1 MFLPFRPILL
11 ALALLLTAAP
21 APAAPATMPATAPA
35 VPRPEHPRPDL
46 MRGDWKSLN
55 GQWEFAE
62 DPKGEGD
69 QLGWTGGKKL
79 AGTITVPFAFESKL
93 SGIDAGNSRY
103 VKDVWYRKMVE
114 VPASMNGKRVLLHI
128 GAADY
133 RTWVYVN
140 GELAGEHTGG
150 SAPFA
155 VELTPFLNG
164 DGPVEV
170 VVHCFD
176 DVRSGKQP
184 AGKQSPGPVQG
195 IFYKRTTGIWQ
206 TVWLESVGQEYVKT
220 LTVRADPGQGSAIL
234 TAAIDGL
241 DPELSITYEASAG
254 GKPMGTATAEGLAA
268 ARPVVLKLNETH
280 LWQPGKPFLYD
291 LKVTLKRGGKTV
303 DELTSYFGLRTVSI
317 VGRQI
322 LINGK
327 PVFQRTVLDQGFYPD
342 GGWTAPSDAALKHD
356 IEMSMAVGFNGA
368 RLHQKV
374 FEPRFLYWAD
384 KLGYLVW
391 GEYPN
396 WGHSYKLADAGPFI
410 SEWTEVLLRDRS
422 HPAVIGWCPFNE
434 TGDRAAELQKVV
446 FDITRAVDPSRPV
459 IESSGWSH
467 TVPNPL
473 VLDRHDYEHDAA
485 RLAAK
490 WRAFFGG
497 KPSISM
503 PPRYGTT
510 GGEPADLGLPYWLS
524 EVGGIGWSTEKR
536 PIYGSEPPSID
547 AFYKEFAGVVG
558 TLMDNPNFFGFCY
571 TQLTDVEEEK
581 NGIYYFDRTPKFDP
595 AKLRAILARP
605 AAYESGTG
613 MAPPPAPPIRSDW
626 TVLIGALPDAAGKGN
641 WRYATETPA
650 GDWKALDFDDS
661 AWKSAPGPFGDGD
674 PPTARTEWT
683 SDDLYLRRAVELDPA
698 KVKRLALVI
707 RHDDGATAYLNG
719 EKVYDVSGPVNDFRI
734 VDITDA
740 ARKVMKPGKNVLSIH
755 VHEDGGGQ
763 YADAALLEGAE

>member
-1 MFLPFRPILL
+1 MRLPTLIVPIVLL
-11 ALALLLTAAP
+11 MTAL
-21 APAAPATMPATAPA
+21 APAADI
-35 VPRPEHPRPDL
+35 PRPEHPRPDL
-46 MRGDWKSLN
+46 MRENWQNLN
-55 GQWEFAE
+55 GPWQFAE

-69 QLGWTGGKKL
+69 LLGWTGGKKL
-79 AGTITVPFAFESKL
+79 DGTITVPFAFESKL
-93 SGIDAGNSRY
+93 SGIDAGNDRY
-103 VKDVWYRKMVE
+103 VKDVWYRRLVD
-114 VPASMNGKRVLLHI
+114 VPASMSGKRVLLHI

-155 VELTPFLNG
+155 VEVTRFLTEDKPL
-164 DGPVEV
+164 EI

-176 DVRSGKQP
+176 DLRSGKQP
-184 AGKQSPGPVQG
+184 GGKQAPGKVQG

-206 TVWLESVGQEYVKT
+206 TVWLEAVGQEYVKT
-220 LTVRADPGQGSAIL
+220 LTVRADPAQSAAVI

-268 ARPVVLKLNETH
+268 AGPVVLKLDEVH

-291 LKVTLKRGGKTV
+291 LKVTLKRGGKVV
-303 DELTSYFGLRTVSI
+303 DELNSYFGLRTVSI

-396 WGHSYKLADAGPFI
+396 WGHSYQLADAGPFI

-422 HPAVIGWCPFNE
+422 HPAIIGWCPFNE
-434 TGDRAAELQKVV
+434 TGDRAAELQKVI
-446 FDITRAVDPSRPV
+446 FDVTRAVDSSRPV

-467 TVPNPL
+467 TVPNPM

-485 RLAAK
+485 KLAAK
-490 WRAFFGG
+490 WHDFFTAGPP
-497 KPSISM
+497 KLAM

-510 GGEPADLGLPYWLS
+510 GGEPADAGVPYWIS
-524 EVGGIGWSTEKR
+524 EMGGIGWSSEKR
-536 PIYGSEPPSID
+536 TLYGSMPESLD
-547 AFYKEFAGVVG
+547 AFYKEFDGVVG
-558 TLMDNPNFFGFCY
+558 ALMDNPNFFGFCY

-595 AKLRAILARP
+595 ARLRAALTRP
-605 AAYESGTG
+605 AAYESGKG
-613 MAPPPAPPIRSDW
+613 MAPPPKPPAGASDW
-626 TVLIGALPDAAGKGN
+626 TVLIGALPDAAGQGP
-641 WRYATETPA
+641 WRYATETP
-650 GDWKALDFDDS
+650 GDDWAKADFDDT

-674 PPTARTEWT
+674 PPTARTPWT
-683 SDDLYLRRAVELDPA
+683 SDDLYLRRTVELDPA
-698 KVKRLALVI
+698 KVDRLALVI

-719 EKVYDVSGPVNDFRI
+719 VKIYDHDGPINDFRMTD
-734 VDITDA
+734 VTDA
-740 ARKVMKPGKNVLSIH
+740 ARKAMRPGKNVLAVH
-755 VHEDGGGQ
+755 VHENGGGQ
-763 YADAALLEGAE
+763 YSDAALLALEK